1 MRSSKFLLGII
12 VIYIVVFGIAKVM
25 AETPIDQQEKPGEPK
40 DKICFLI
47 DPTPEECL

>member
-12 VIYIVVFGIAKVM
+12 VIYMVVFGIAKVM
-25 AETPIDQQEKPGEPK
+25 AETPIDQQQKPGEPK